1 MHDTDSRRCSG
12 LFSRRW
18 TAPCFVLIAVIAS
31 GCAFQPFAQLKSNLR
46 AMEKNSCL
54 AGTVFPVAR
63 KDSRVFVSVYDGAA
77 ESAGVIAAT
86 SIDKGGYFAFI
97 VPRGRPFCLAAFEDC
112 NNSAA
117 YEPGEPAAFMC
128 SEKEAT
134 IDEDSRVVRSD
145 LVLDP
150 AQSLPGWLAAGIGG
164 TEGNGKN
171 CVHVAFGEVTRLNQP
186 LFSAEN
192 GKKGLWAPFDFLVDA
207 GLGIYFL
214 EPYDP
219 GKIPVLFINGAG
231 GSPRDWAYFVDN
243 LDRSRFQP
251 WIFFYPSGERLESL
265 ARVLH
270 GIAED
275 LRTRYRFPVL
285 YLTAHSMGGLIA
297 RDFIQ
302 RQAAAG
308 DPFVS
313 LLVTLST
320 PWSGLES
327 AKLGVTFAPAA
338 VPCWYDIQAGSP
350 YLDALFKRR
359 LPPGVASFLLFGYR
373 GDRNP
378 LSENNDGIV
387 TVKSQLR
394 WEAQEEAVKVYGF
407 NQEHESI
414 LVNRDVFNVYA
425 RTLDEAGRDE
435 ADRN

>member
-1 MHDTDSRRCSG
+1 MHDADSRRCSG
-12 LFSRRW
+12 LFSCGW
-18 TAPCFVLIAVIAS
+18 KATCFVIITVVAS

-54 AGTVFPVAR
+54 AGTVFPVAGEES
-63 KDSRVFVSVYDGAA
+63 KVFVTVYDRVA
-77 ESAGVIAAT
+77 ESAGIIAT
-86 SIDKGGYFAFI
+86 TCIEKGGYFAFI
-97 VPRGRPFCLAAFEDC
+97 VPRGTACCLAAFEDS
-112 NNSAA
+112 NKSAA
-117 YEPGEPAAFMC
+117 YEPGEPAVLMC
-128 SEKEAT
+128 GEKVAPF
-134 IDEDSRVVRSD
+134 DEDARIVRSD

-150 AQSLPGWLAAGIGG
+150 AQDLPGWLTAGIADA
-164 TEGNGKN
+164 EDNGKN
-171 CVHVAFGEVTRLNQP
+171 SIHVAFGEVAGLSEPR
-186 LFSAEN
+186 FSAEN
-192 GKKGLWAPFDFLVDA
+192 AKKGLWAPFDFLIDA
-207 GLGIYFL
+207 GIGIYFL

-219 GKIPVLFINGAG
+219 EKIPVLFIYGAG
-231 GSPRDWAYFVDN
+231 GGPQDWAYFVDN
-243 LDRSRFQP
+243 LDRKRFQP
-251 WIFFYPSGERLESL
+251 WFFFYPSGERLESL

-270 GIAED
+270 GILGD
-275 LRTRYRFPVL
+275 LRTRYQFPVL

-302 RQAAAG
+302 RQVASG
-308 DPFVS
+308 DAFVP

-350 YLDALFKRR
+350 YLDELFKRR
-359 LPPGVASFLLFGYR
+359 LPRDVASFLLFGYR

-387 TVKSQLR
+387 TLKSQLR

-425 RTLDEAGRDE
+425 RILNDAGRDE
-435 ADRN
+435 